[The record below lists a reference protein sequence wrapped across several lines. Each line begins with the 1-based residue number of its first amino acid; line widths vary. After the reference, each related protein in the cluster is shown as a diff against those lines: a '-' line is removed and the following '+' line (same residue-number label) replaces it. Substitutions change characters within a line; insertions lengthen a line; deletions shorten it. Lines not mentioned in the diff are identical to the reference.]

1 MTPEVYE
8 AIKAELRYQ
17 LPVQVQGHAKRNRG
31 KAKRQFL
38 SRLAKQSAGTI
49 DWFVRMC
56 QYDCDSVT
64 ADDVAQ
70 VAQSTLDKW
79 STGNDWMAEAM
90 AMQAEYADERD
101 TQRTLLAY

>member
-1 MTPEVYE
+1 
-8 AIKAELRYQ
+8 
-17 LPVQVQGHAKRNRG
+17 
-31 KAKRQFL
+31 
-38 SRLAKQSAGTI
+38 
-49 DWFVRMC
+49 MC

-90 AMQAEYADERD
+90 AMQAEYRDEAD
-101 TQRTLLAY
+101 TLASLLAY